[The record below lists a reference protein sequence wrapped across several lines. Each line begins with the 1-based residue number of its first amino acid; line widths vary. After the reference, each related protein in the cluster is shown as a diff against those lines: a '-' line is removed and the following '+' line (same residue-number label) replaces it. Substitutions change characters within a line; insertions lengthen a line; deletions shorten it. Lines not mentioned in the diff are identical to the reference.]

1 MDLSQRPLQTS
12 GKLFSN
18 FILVLEFLTEKK
30 NSRKPK
36 HIKNS
41 EA

>member
-18 FILVLEFLTEKK
+18 FILVLEILTEK